1 MVKTGLVIGS
11 AHLDIL
17 ARPSAESDHKD
28 RIGSV
33 TIEAGGTACNLA
45 FNLRRLGR
53 PVRLLT
59 AWGASPIERLMGGH
73 IEDKGVDLLAD
84 EIEGMPLAAFVAQ
97 LTVQGDM
104 HTAVSATP
112 VDTHTFQEPR
122 IREAMN
128 GIGYVIVEA
137 NLNAASLRSIITIAK
152 EAAVPVFAL
161 AVSQD
166 KVARLADVLPCVGA
180 VFMNGAE
187 SERLMEVMQAIDP
200 ADLAKA
206 TGTTLVV
213 TRGERGAVVYL
224 PGETRLKIPAP
235 PLEHVDTLLGVGDAF
250 SMGIIDGVVQDGMP
264 FEVAAQ
270 RAHGLI
276 REIAQQTACN
286 AFSMNALNNIV
297 SALYETARNDQL
309 TRLMRR
315 SAFEV
320 EYTRFEA
327 GWGHTLIMV
336 DCDHFKRVNDL
347 LGHHTGDLV
356 LQRVAAVLESSVRAS
371 DMPCRWGGDEFV
383 ILLPHTSAEDSVQVA
398 ERVRG
403 RARGAELYGVT
414 LSMGIATSLPG
425 DTLASLMK
433 RADAAMYRAKQAG
446 RDSFQIAG
454 KVEAI

>member
-11 AHLDIL
+11 SHLDII
-17 ARPSAESDHKD
+17 ARPAVESEHKD

-73 IEDKGVDLLAD
+73 IEEKGVELIAD

-97 LTVQGDM
+97 LTVEGDM
-104 HTAVSATP
+104 HSAISATP
-112 VDTHTFQEPR
+112 VDTHTFSEAR
-122 IREAMN
+122 IREVIG
-128 GIGYVIVEA
+128 GIDYVIVEA
-137 NLNAASLRSIITIAK
+137 NLNAQSLRSVV
-152 EAAVPVFAL
+152 AVSRESGIPVFAL

-166 KVARLADVLPCVGA
+166 KVERLANILPFVTA
-180 VFMNGAE
+180 AFMNGAE
-187 SERLMEVMQAIDP
+187 SERLMEVMHAIDP
-200 ADLAKA
+200 ADLAKL

-213 TRGERGAVVYL
+213 TRGERGAVVYR
-224 PGETRLKIPAP
+224 PDESRLKIPAP
-235 PLEHVDTLLGVGDAF
+235 SLKHIETLLGVGDAF
-250 SMGIIDGVVQDGMP
+250 SIGLIDGVVQDGLSY
-264 FEVAAQ
+264 AAAAD
-270 RAHGLI
+270 RAHELI

-320 EYTRFEA
+320 EYTRFEQ
-327 GWGHTLIMV
+327 GWGNTLIMI
-336 DCDHFKRVNDL
+336 DCDNFKRVNDE

-356 LQRVAAVLESSVRAS
+356 LQRVAAVIGNSVRGS

-383 ILLPHTSAEDSVQVA
+383 ILLPHTTAEDSVRVV
-398 ERVRG
+398 ERIRS
-403 RARGAELYGVT
+403 RARKAELRGVT
-414 LSMGIATSLPG
+414 LSMGIATSSSGENL
-425 DTLASLMK
+425 TSLMR
-433 RADAAMYRAKQAG
+433 RADAAMYRAKEAG
-446 RDSFQIAG
+446 RDSYKIAEEVAQI
-454 KVEAI
+454 

>member
-11 AHLDIL
+11 AHLDII
-17 ARPSAESDHKD
+17 ARPASESEHRD

-59 AWGASPIERLMGGH
+59 AWGGSPIERLMGGH
-73 IEDKGVDLLAD
+73 IEEKGVEFIAD

-112 VDTHTFQEPR
+112 VDTHTFQEAR
-122 IREAMN
+122 IREVLG

-137 NLNAASLRSIITIAK
+137 NLNTQSLHSIVTVCR
-152 EAAVPVFAL
+152 EAGIPVYAL

-166 KVARLADVLPCVGA
+166 KVERLAHILPSVTA
-180 VFMNGAE
+180 AFMNGAE
-187 SERLMEVMQAIDP
+187 SERLMEVMHAIDP
-200 ADLAKA
+200 ADLAKLA
-206 TGTTLVV
+206 GTTLVV
-213 TRGERGAVVYL
+213 TRGERGAVVYH
-224 PGETRLKIPAP
+224 PDETRLKIPAP
-235 PLEHVDTLLGVGDAF
+235 RLEYINTLLGVGDAF
-250 SMGIIDGVVQDGMP
+250 SVGIIDGVVQDGMS
-264 FEVAAQ
+264 FQAASH
-270 RAHGLI
+270 RAHELI

-297 SALYETARNDQL
+297 KGLYETARNDQL

-320 EYTRFEA
+320 EYTRFEK
-327 GWGHTLIMV
+327 GWGNTLIMI
-336 DCDHFKRVNDL
+336 DCDHFKCVNDK

-356 LQRVAAVLESSVRAS
+356 LQRVAAIIGNSVRGS

-383 ILLPHTSAEDSVQVA
+383 VLLPHTSGEDSVRVV
-398 ERVRG
+398 ERIRS
-403 RARGAELYGVT
+403 RARRAELCGVT
-414 LSMGIATSLPG
+414 LSMGIATSLP
-425 DTLASLMK
+425 DERLESLMH
-433 RADAAMYRAKQAG
+433 RADAAMYRAKQTG
-446 RDSFQIAG
+446 RDSYKIAEE
-454 KVEAI
+454 VETI

>member
-1 MVKTGLVIGS
+1 MIKTGLVIGS

-17 ARPSAESDHKD
+17 ARPATESEHKD

-73 IEDKGVDLLAD
+73 IQDKGVDLIAD
-84 EIEGMPLAAFVAQ
+84 EIDGMPLAAFVAQ

-112 VDTHTFQEPR
+112 VDTHTFHEAR

-137 NLNAASLRSIITIAK
+137 NLNTQSLRSIITVAK
-152 EAAVPVFAL
+152 EAGIPVFAL

-166 KVARLADVLPCVGA
+166 KVERLAHVLPNVTA
-180 VFMNGAE
+180 AFMNGAE
-187 SERLMEVMQAIDP
+187 AERLMEVMQAIDP
-200 ADLAKA
+200 ADLATI
-206 TGTTLVV
+206 TGSTLVV
-213 TRGERGAVVYL
+213 TRGERGAVVYQ
-224 PGETRLKIPAP
+224 PDETRLKISAP
-235 PLEHVDTLLGVGDAF
+235 PLEHIDTLLGVGDAF
-250 SMGIIDGVVQDGMP
+250 SIGIIDGVVQDGMSY
-264 FEVAAQ
+264 EAAAH
-270 RAHGLI
+270 RAHELI
-276 REIAQQTACN
+276 REIARQTACN

-315 SAFEV
+315 SAFEI
-320 EYTRFEA
+320 EYTRFEK

-336 DCDHFKRVNDL
+336 DCDHFKRVNDQ

-356 LQRVAAVLESSVRAS
+356 LQGVAAVLENSVRAS

-383 ILLPHTSAEDSVQVA
+383 ILLPHTSAEDSVRVV
-398 ERVRG
+398 ERIRIL
-403 RARGAELYGVT
+403 AREAELYGVT
-414 LSMGIATSLPG
+414 LSMGIATSRPG
-425 DTLASLMK
+425 ETLGLLMQ

-446 RDSFQIAG
+446 RDSFHIAEE
-454 KVEAI
+454 VEAI

>member
-11 AHLDIL
+11 AHLDII
-17 ARPSAESDHKD
+17 ARPASESGHKD

-73 IEDKGVDLLAD
+73 IEEKGVELVAD

-104 HTAVSATP
+104 HSAISATP
-112 VDTHTFQEPR
+112 VDTHTFHEAR
-122 IREAMN
+122 IRDVIG

-137 NLNAASLRSIITIAK
+137 NLNAQSLRSIMTVAK
-152 EAAVPVFAL
+152 EAGIPVFAL

-166 KVARLADVLPCVGA
+166 KVERLAHVLPWVTA
-180 VFMNGAE
+180 AFMNGAE
-187 SERLMEVMQAIDP
+187 SERLMEVMHAIDP
-200 ADLAKA
+200 GDLAKISGA
-206 TGTTLVV
+206 TLVV
-213 TRGERGAVVYL
+213 TRGERGAMVYQ
-224 PGETRLKIPAP
+224 PDESRQRIPAP
-235 PLEHVDTLLGVGDAF
+235 SLEHIDTLLGVGDAF
-250 SMGIIDGVVQDGMP
+250 SAALIDGVVQDGMAYAA
-264 FEVAAQ
+264 AAQ
-270 RAHGLI
+270 RAHELI
-276 REIAQQTACN
+276 REIARQTACN

-315 SAFEV
+315 SAFEI
-320 EYTRFEA
+320 EYARFEH
-327 GWGHTLIMV
+327 GWGNTVIMI
-336 DCDHFKRVNDL
+336 DCDNFKRVNDE

-356 LQRVAAVLESSVRAS
+356 LQRVAAVIGDSVRAS

-383 ILLPHTSAEDSVQVA
+383 ILLPHTTAEDSV
-398 ERVRG
+398 RVVDRIRS
-403 RARGAELYGVT
+403 RARETDLCGVT
-414 LSMGIATSLPG
+414 LSMGIATSVLG
-425 DTLASLMK
+425 ESLTVLMQ
-433 RADAAMYRAKQAG
+433 RADAAMYQAKGAG
-446 RDSFQIAG
+446 RDSYNIAED
-454 KVEAI
+454 VAQA